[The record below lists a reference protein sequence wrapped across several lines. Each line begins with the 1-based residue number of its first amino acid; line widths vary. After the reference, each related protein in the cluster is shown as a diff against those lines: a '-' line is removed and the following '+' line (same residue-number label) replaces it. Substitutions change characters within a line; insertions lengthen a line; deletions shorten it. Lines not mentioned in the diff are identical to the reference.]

1 MWTTI
6 TGIFIAAL
14 SALFG
19 IWTQKERDN
28 RIALIASVLTLAGL
42 LVGVNGAYYANVAVN
57 DAIEVSKN
65 QSNKLDIVN
74 SQLAIVRKESSE
86 NRATLQHKL
95 DKTAENLTQA
105 RKQLVIVRKE
115 SSENRAALDKA
126 TKRLIRAHEKL
137 KLPMSN
143 DIELRYLIIPPIQ
156 LFRNSKIAYLNKHS
170 EKSNTLFSSDPE
182 RPEASKLGPDQWVAS
197 FSFEFYFDRNTSNVA
212 DLTFF
217 VTFDSK
223 LSKDGNPIHTTSIP
237 PGETRNTLIDVFGV
251 KTHGLLVWGNNP
263 NIRYNT
269 PLKISLIDFE
279 NARVEVKF
287 RSSLPTDHFKF
298 VGLELING
306 PGQRQ
311 VLRFSN
317 TNIVRKSKEGAI
329 FEGRFNE
336 ELGWKSSEIENI
348 VSACPP
354 PAPKNSVQA
363 NVYGSTLCVEK
374 RNSEAD
380 SQ

>member
-1 MWTTI
+1 M
-6 TGIFIAAL
+6 
-14 SALFG
+14 
-19 IWTQKERDN
+19 
-28 RIALIASVLTLAGL
+28 
-42 LVGVNGAYYANVAVN
+42 
-57 DAIEVSKN
+57 
-65 QSNKLDIVN
+65 
-74 SQLAIVRKESSE
+74 
-86 NRATLQHKL
+86 
-95 DKTAENLTQA
+95 
-105 RKQLVIVRKE
+105 
-115 SSENRAALDKA
+115 
-126 TKRLIRAHEKL
+126 
-137 KLPMSN
+137 
-143 DIELRYLIIPPIQ
+143 
-156 LFRNSKIAYLNKHS
+156 
-170 EKSNTLFSSDPE
+170 
-182 RPEASKLGPDQWVAS
+182 
-197 FSFEFYFDRNTSNVA
+197 
-212 DLTFF
+212 
-217 VTFDSK
+217 
-223 LSKDGNPIHTTSIP
+223 
-237 PGETRNTLIDVFGV
+237 
-251 KTHGLLVWGNNP
+251 
-263 NIRYNT
+263 
-269 PLKISLIDFE
+269 
-279 NARVEVKF
+279 KF